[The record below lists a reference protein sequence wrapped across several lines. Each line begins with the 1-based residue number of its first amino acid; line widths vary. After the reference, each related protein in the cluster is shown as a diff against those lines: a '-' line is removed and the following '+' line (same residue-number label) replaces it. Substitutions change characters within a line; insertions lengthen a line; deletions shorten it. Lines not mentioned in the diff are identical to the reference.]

1 MACFDALSNVVALRN
16 GTKQNLAQNVKSGEG
31 DTFISRENPETH
43 YGMPPLEILLARSLN
58 PNATGAMSV
67 KGKFFWGENVV
78 KRVMDALRGAYGGYG
93 SIDGKILT
101 ERPKSINQGR
111 FEDPGSYRNRVVNLY
126 RQNGYNVIVSGRGE
140 SKTTG
145 LWCYAYYAN
154 DRTSAKR
161 DKWDLWYDK
170 DEIENLI
177 QRAIEN
183 V

>member
-1 MACFDALSNVVALRN
+1 MEKPA
-16 GTKQNLAQNVKSGEG
+16 
-31 DTFISRENPETH
+31 
-43 YGMPPLEILLARSLN
+43 
-58 PNATGAMSV
+58 
-67 KGKFFWGENVV
+67 
-78 KRVMDALRGAYGGYG
+78 
-93 SIDGKILT
+93 
-101 ERPKSINQGR
+101 SINQR
-111 FEDPGSYRNRVVNLY
+111 PTENNASYRNRVANLY
-126 RQNGYNVIVSGRGE
+126 KQNGYNVIVSGRGE

-170 DEIENLI
+170 DKIENLI